1 MTSDL
6 DFYVMYALI
15 VRLVGFLRV
24 PEIRRFRLSVANFF
38 GRVTLNMES
47 LIDRQVKSVS
57 PEFLDSGD
65 TQRMTVA
72 RPEPRLIIVRKT
84 STGT

>member
-1 MTSDL
+1 MTSDV

-15 VRLVGFLRV
+15 VGLVGFLRV

-47 LIDRQVKSVS
+47 LTS
-57 PEFLDSGD
+57 PWGQF
-65 TQRMTVA
+65 R
-72 RPEPRLIIVRKT
+72 
-84 STGT
+84 